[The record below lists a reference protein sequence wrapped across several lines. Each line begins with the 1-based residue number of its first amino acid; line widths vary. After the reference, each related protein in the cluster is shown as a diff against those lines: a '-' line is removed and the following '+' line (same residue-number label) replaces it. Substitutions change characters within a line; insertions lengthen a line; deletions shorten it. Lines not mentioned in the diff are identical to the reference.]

1 MAERYECTVDGL
13 SGYVELG
20 DVWSYAEL
28 RQVDS
33 LDDDDLMA
41 FVGRKMIAV
50 DLRTVDGDSISTPDA
65 FTQHWQELDMRLFN
79 WILAVSIQERAR
91 VGSLGETILRASLKS
106 YVEAQVTGMTNADPD
121 KSTT

>member
-1 MAERYECTVDGL
+1 MPQRYNVDVEGL
-13 SGYVELG
+13 TGHVEFG

-28 RQVDS
+28 RQVDA
-33 LDDDDLMA
+33 LDDADLMA

-50 DLRTVDGDSISTPDA
+50 DLRTVDGDSISTAND
-65 FTQHWQELDMRLFN
+65 FTQRWQELDVRLFN
-79 WILAVSIQERAR
+79 WILAVSVQERAR

-106 YVEAQVTGMTNADPD
+106 YVEAQAAGTTNADPD

>member
-1 MAERYECTVDGL
+1 MPQRYDCTVDGL

-33 LDDDDLMA
+33 LGDADLMA

-50 DLRTVDGDSISTPDA
+50 DLRTVDGDSISTPDDFA
-65 FTQHWQELDMRLFN
+65 QRWQELDVRMFN
-79 WILAVSIQERAR
+79 WILAVSVQERAR
-91 VGSLGETILRASLKS
+91 VGSLGETILRASLES
-106 YVEAQVTGMTNADPD
+106 YVRAQVTETTNAGQD

>member
-1 MAERYECTVDGL
+1 MPQRYDCTVDGL

-33 LDDDDLMA
+33 LGDADLMA

-50 DLRTVDGDSISTPDA
+50 DLRTVDGDSISTPDD
-65 FTQHWQELDMRLFN
+65 FTQRWQELDVRMFN
-79 WILAVSIQERAR
+79 WILAVSVQERAR
-91 VGSLGETILRASLKS
+91 VGSLGETILRASLES
-106 YVEAQVTGMTNADPD
+106 YVRAQVTETTNADQG